1 MPAAIS
7 MLGIKTLDEMHA
19 WVSYKIT
26 TKLSQQQNS
35 GNKEKSMI
43 LNSVLTK
50 NLKLT
55 EKEKRTQTRKLK
67 RFLTKSKGCRA
78 EEICHWSTM

>member
-26 TKLSQQQNS
+26 KKLSTTAKWWKQREIHDLEMYQ
-35 GNKEKSMI
+35 KF
-43 LNSVLTK
+43 
-50 NLKLT
+50 
-55 EKEKRTQTRKLK
+55 EKRKSTQTRN
-67 RFLTKSKGCRA
+67 
-78 EEICHWSTM
+78 

>member
-26 TKLSQQQNS
+26 TKLSTTA
-35 GNKEKSMI
+35 K
-43 LNSVLTK
+43 
-50 NLKLT
+50 
-55 EKEKRTQTRKLK
+55 
-67 RFLTKSKGCRA
+67 
-78 EEICHWSTM
+78 